1 MSLFPF
7 YMQPTYA
14 LTPYEV
20 VYYTR
25 PVRYVRR
32 VQHPLAEP
40 FADALGQLARFSHP
54 EDDDEFLADTPFG
67 KRRASRAAGA
77 PRADGETPEAPE
89 APRAPQSYSYSIS
102 SSTVYGRDGEMRTT
116 VRKTYTDG
124 EGTKRF
130 EERSLRDADE
140 RILKESAVQGFGDEE
155 AKVTYEGADG
165 AEAFAAAWAPKTAL
179 EPAAEDGAAQEA
191 VAPSEDVSKE
201 AVEPSA

>member
-40 FADALGQLARFSHP
+40 FADALGQLSRFSHP

-67 KRRASRAAGA
+67 KRRASRAAKPFRHPASTLRRSGKYPPRPSAPA
-77 PRADGETPEAPE
+77 PRWASGKIRRGLPETPV
-89 APRAPQSYSYSIS
+89 RQSPQFR
-102 SSTVYGRDGEMRTT
+102 STHG
-116 VRKTYTDG
+116 
-124 EGTKRF
+124 
-130 EERSLRDADE
+130 
-140 RILKESAVQGFGDEE
+140 
-155 AKVTYEGADG
+155 
-165 AEAFAAAWAPKTAL
+165 
-179 EPAAEDGAAQEA
+179 
-191 VAPSEDVSKE
+191 
-201 AVEPSA
+201 